1 MSIRNRVDAVEK
13 KMGIAAQPLV
23 VFLCNV
29 AREPGDGTPEYK
41 GAVIIISPDKSS
53 PVIKM
58 RSDETSEEF
67 ENRIHKMCE
76 NESWSPD

>member
-1 MSIRNRVDAVEK
+1 MSVRNRVDAMEK
-13 KMGIAAQPLV
+13 KMGIATRPLIV
-23 VFLCNV
+23 LLRNV

-41 GAVIIISPDKSS
+41 GATIIISPDRSS

-67 ENRIHKMCE
+67 ENRIHEMCE